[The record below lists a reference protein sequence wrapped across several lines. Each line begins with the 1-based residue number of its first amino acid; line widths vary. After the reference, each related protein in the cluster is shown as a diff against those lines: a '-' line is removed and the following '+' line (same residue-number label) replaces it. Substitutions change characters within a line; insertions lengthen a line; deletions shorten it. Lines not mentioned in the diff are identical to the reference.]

1 MALCDIVNDIIISG
15 PMRITAMEI
24 KTISVEQMRK
34 SDAYTIEH
42 FVPGRELMYRAAL
55 GVFDSYKEWKNKK
68 TAIVVGGGNNG
79 GDGYALAGI
88 LKKNGYEA
96 VIFKVSDNMSEDG
109 RYYHDIAAD
118 LGVNIRDFTEDTDLG
133 GYDVIADCILGTGF
147 TGEVRGIARNAIE
160 AINKSGA
167 FVISVDINSGM
178 NGNTGEASLAVH
190 SDLTV
195 SIGYVKTGLVTEAA
209 KEYIGE
215 LVNVDIGIILVE

>member
-42 FVPGRELMYRAAL
+42 FVPGRELMYRAAQ

-88 LKKNGYEA
+88 LKKNGDEA

-118 LGVNIRDFTEDTDLG
+118 LGVNTRDFTEDTDLG
-133 GYDVIADCILGTGF
+133 GYDIIADCILGTGF
-147 TGEVRGIARNAIE
+147 TGDVRGIARNAIE

-178 NGNTGEASLAVH
+178 NGDTGEASLAVH

>member
-1 MALCDIVNDIIISG
+1 
-15 PMRITAMEI
+15 MEI

-118 LGVNIRDFTEDTDLG
+118 LGVNIRDFTEDTGLG

-178 NGNTGEASLAVH
+178 NGDTGEASLAVH

>member
-1 MALCDIVNDIIISG
+1 
-15 PMRITAMEI
+15 MEI

-42 FVPGRELMYRAAL
+42 FVPGRELMYRAAQ

-88 LKKNGYEA
+88 IKKNGYEA
-96 VIFKVSDNMSEDG
+96 DIYKVSDKMSEDG
-109 RYYHDIAAD
+109 RYYNDIAAE
-118 LGVNIRDFTEDTDLG
+118 LGVNIVDFTEDTALS
-133 GYDVIADCILGTGF
+133 GYDVIVDCILGTGF
-147 TGEVRGIARNAIE
+147 TGEVRGNARNAIE
-160 AINKSGA
+160 AINRSGA

-178 NGNTGEASLAVH
+178 NGDTGEASIAVR

-209 KEYIGE
+209 GKYIGE
-215 LVNVDIGIILVE
+215 LVNVDIGIVLTTD